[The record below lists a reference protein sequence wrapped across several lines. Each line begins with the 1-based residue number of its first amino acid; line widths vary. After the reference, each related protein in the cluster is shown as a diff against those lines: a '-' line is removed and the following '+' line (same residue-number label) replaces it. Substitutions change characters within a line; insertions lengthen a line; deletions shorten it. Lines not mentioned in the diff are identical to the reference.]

1 MNDASHRL
9 RSDCT
14 RPGTQFPRS
23 GHNPEV
29 AKLAIQSI
37 EARKSLLS
45 DLDSVRKLF
54 REYEAELGV
63 DLCFQGFEE
72 ELSSLPGKYAEP
84 RGAILLA
91 LEGEEPAGVVALR
104 PLGETQCEMKRLYVR
119 PAQRGIGTGRK
130 LAQAIILVARGKGYG
145 SMVLDTL
152 ERLQP
157 AIRLY
162 ESLGFRRCEPYYSN
176 PEPDVVFM
184 RLELGAT

>member
-1 MNDASHRL
+1 
-9 RSDCT
+9 
-14 RPGTQFPRS
+14 
-23 GHNPEV
+23 
-29 AKLAIQSI
+29 
-37 EARKSLLS
+37 
-45 DLDSVRKLF
+45 
-54 REYEAELGV
+54 
-63 DLCFQGFEE
+63 
-72 ELSSLPGKYAEP
+72 
-84 RGAILLA
+84 
-91 LEGEEPAGVVALR
+91 
-104 PLGETQCEMKRLYVR
+104 MKRLYVR

>member
-1 MNDASHRL
+1 MAR
-9 RSDCT
+9 
-14 RPGTQFPRS
+14 
-23 GHNPEV
+23 
-29 AKLAIQSI
+29 LAIHSI
-37 EARKSLLS
+37 EARGSLLS
-45 DLDSVRKLF
+45 DLDSVCKLF

-91 LEGEEPAGVVALR
+91 LDGEEPAGVVALR
-104 PLGETQCEMKRLYVR
+104 PFGETECEMKRLYVR
-119 PAQRGIGTGRK
+119 PKYRGYGAGRR
-130 LAQAIILVARGKGYG
+130 LAEAIVEAARAKGYG

-184 RLELGAT
+184 RLELRST

>member
-1 MNDASHRL
+1 MGITS
-9 RSDCT
+9 
-14 RPGTQFPRS
+14 
-23 GHNPEV
+23 
-29 AKLAIQSI
+29 AIP
-37 EARKSLLS
+37 S
-45 DLDSVRKLF
+45 DLNLVSKLF

-104 PLGETQCEMKRLYVR
+104 PLGETECEMKRLYVR
-119 PAQRGIGTGRK
+119 PSFRGSGAGR
-130 LAQAIILVARGKGYG
+130 LLTEAIVEAAEAKGYDT
-145 SMVLDTL
+145 MVLDTL

-162 ESLGFRRCEPYYSN
+162 ESLGFERCEAYYSN

-184 RLELGAT
+184 RLELRST